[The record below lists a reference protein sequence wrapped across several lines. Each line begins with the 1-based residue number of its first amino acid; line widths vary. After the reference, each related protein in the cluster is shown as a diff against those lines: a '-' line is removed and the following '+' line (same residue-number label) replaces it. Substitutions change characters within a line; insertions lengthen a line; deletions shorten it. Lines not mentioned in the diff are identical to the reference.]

1 MSIHLVLASG
11 SPRRKEMLADAG
23 YDFSV
28 VAPDIDE
35 IHDNSMDL
43 FALCD
48 ENAWLKADAV
58 ASVVPGALVIGADT
72 LVCID
77 GVKLAKPNSMDEARE
92 MLRKLSGRTHEVCSA
107 VALVRKG
114 ERPVSVRFHVISRV
128 TFRELS
134 EEMIEMYYEKVD
146 PLDKAG
152 GYAVQQERE
161 MIIEGIEGDY
171 ATIVGMPIDRVV
183 EQLAVLEIRPVR

>member
-1 MSIHLVLASG
+1 MLIELVLASG

-23 YDFSV
+23 FDFSV
-28 VAPDIDE
+28 VVADVDE
-35 IHDNSMDL
+35 IHDDSMDL
-43 FALCD
+43 CCLCE

-58 ASVVPGALVIGADT
+58 ASVVPGTLVIGADT

-77 GVKLAKPNSMDEARE
+77 GVKLAKPSSMDEARE
-92 MLRKLSGRTHEVCSA
+92 MLRSLSGRTHEVCSA
-107 VALVRKG
+107 VSLVRKG
-114 ERPVSVRFHVISRV
+114 ERPVNVRIHVISKV

-134 EEMIEMYYEKVD
+134 AEMIDLYYEKVN

-171 ATIVGMPIDRVV
+171 STIVGMPIDRVV
-183 EQLAVLEIRPVR
+183 GQLAELGVFPAR